1 MRKLALGYLV
11 SSLQA
16 LSAVA
21 LLASSAWLISRAA
34 EQPSIMY
41 LSLGIVGVRTFALGR
56 AAFRYAERLVTHDA
70 TFEQISRLRRSI
82 FAKLIPLAPIGLD
95 VSRGSLLN
103 SLIRDVDDS
112 QERTL
117 RVLPVVFQ
125 TVAVTIAG
133 TVMFWFLLPEFA
145 ILFLL
150 VAVGSIGAGII
161 VAQRLDSKTQQL
173 VMGTRAEFS
182 RMLVDRLEN
191 QAVLKAYGWDSSSA
205 HSLARLDQSLT
216 SMQARSA
223 RVAGLNSVI
232 NLVATY
238 ISVFVAMYLGAVA
251 LANHALSGVLF
262 TVLVLSPLAIF
273 EVYSQIGS
281 ATVSNA
287 KFKTSAVR
295 LNELSGLQAGE
306 FVGSDLGGS
315 RTLGSFESLS
325 FKGVVAKYHAN
336 SKPICIPDFE
346 FKRGD
351 VLVLSGPSG
360 CGKSTVANLLVGF
373 LKPAAGFLEINGT
386 SISDY
391 STSSLRQIVG
401 LLEQFPAIFSGSVR
415 ANLILAKP
423 NGTEAELIQVLEQV
437 DLWSMLD
444 KREGLDT
451 QLGERGSQLSGGE
464 MQRLA
469 IARNLLSGQEL
480 IVLDEPASGVE
491 PMFREQLLLDI
502 LDLTKQG
509 KSIIL
514 ISHDLPQDLK
524 VTTTV
529 TFPSQLLRSEGE
541 GAF

>member
-41 LSLGIVGVRTFALGR
+41 LSIGIVGVRTFALGR
-56 AAFRYAERLVTHDA
+56 AVFRYAERLVTHDA

-150 VAVGSIGAGII
+150 VAVGSMGAGII

-173 VMGTRAEFS
+173 AMGTRAEFS
-182 RMLVDRLEN
+182 RMLLDRLEN

-205 HSLARLDQSLT
+205 HSLARLDKSLT

-281 ATVSNA
+281 ATVSNS
-287 KFKTSAVR
+287 KFKTSAIR
-295 LNELSGLQAGE
+295 LNELSGMQTGE

-325 FKGVVAKYHAN
+325 FKGVVAKYQAN

-373 LKPAAGFLEINGT
+373 LKPAAGYLEINGT

-391 STSSLRQIVG
+391 STNSLRQIVG

-423 NGTEAELIQVLEQV
+423 NGTDADLIQVLEQV

-469 IARNLLSGQEL
+469 IARNLLTGQEL

-491 PMFREQLLLDI
+491 PMFREKLLLDI

-529 TFPSQLLRSEGE
+529 TFPSRCSR
-541 GAF
+541 

>member
-70 TFEQISRLRRSI
+70 TFEQVSRLRRSI